1 MPDKKPVF
9 LLCFSKNIEEFLLP
23 PALQIH
29 KKYKSID
36 MSAGVLL
43 QRFVVRIWT
52 NLVLNNWVLT
62 VILAVLLTALILK
75 KRKQSFA
82 AAEMLVVFWGYS
94 VYSIFHRICPEWIF
108 DGNQAVDRG
117 IMALLSMLFFIN
129 VLL

>member
-1 MPDKKPVF
+1 M
-9 LLCFSKNIEEFLLP
+9 FSNSAYFSAAVHNGKT
-23 PALQIH
+23 
-29 KKYKSID
+29 YKSID

-94 VYSIFHRICPEWIF
+94 VYSIFHRICPE
-108 DGNQAVDRG
+108 
-117 IMALLSMLFFIN
+117 
-129 VLL
+129 